1 MANLTGFTTG
11 INGAVISKDPEA
23 NLVYGV
29 DWTDYLNAGDNLTS
43 ATVTIQSITGD
54 ASPLAHP
61 TAASTDVSITGNSQ
75 VNIRLEGG
83 TVGNQYTVDCKV
95 VTANGDTDNRRFRII
110 IEKKNL

>member
-29 DWTDYLNAGDNLTS
+29 DWSDYLNAGDNLAS
-43 ATVTIQSITGD
+43 ATATIQTITGD

-61 TAASTDVSITGNSQ
+61 TAASTDVSISSTQ
-75 VNIRLEGG
+75 VNIRLNGG
-83 TVGNQYTVDCKV
+83 TVGNQYTVDCKI
-95 VTANGDTDNRRFRII
+95 TTNNGDTDSRRFRII